1 MLSVPLFC
9 KRRHHQVQI
18 AKSIHQSDYTLYGYG
33 QSNTFQMNVLW
44 LRIYQSFCNDDLKM
58 EVWLHCLKIKFHV
71 LEFDLRLLWCKNFNW
86 VLLMCS
92 SGISLWKGCKH
103 KGWNHIIKRHLQWL
117 LMISIRWFW
126 LHDDSIYKWL
136 MIIFVTLI
144 FFYQMWRRRWFTLR
158 LGYVFQRGWI
168 FRKFLLYPP
177 FLETFQ
183 KINLLWNTQ
192 PPLKDDDEDNLWK
205 KVMTVMVPSCMW
217 IVVAWLALWLN
228 RSWHHHHHH
237 HDHRHRHRHHHHH

>member
-103 KGWNHIIKRHLQWL
+103 KGWNRII
-117 LMISIRWFW
+117 
-126 LHDDSIYKWL
+126 
-136 MIIFVTLI
+136 
-144 FFYQMWRRRWFTLR
+144 RRRLCFGHYWWSWSDHFD
-158 LGYVFQRGWI
+158 YM
-168 FRKFLLYPP
+168 
-177 FLETFQ
+177 
-183 KINLLWNTQ
+183 
-192 PPLKDDDEDNLWK
+192 
-205 KVMTVMVPSCMW
+205 MTVS
-217 IVVAWLALWLN
+217 I
-228 RSWHHHHHH
+228 
-237 HDHRHRHRHHHHH
+237 HDWWYEAHLTFLVIMIDPWTYGQTERLIEMRGRI